1 MAAKVVDA
9 SAIAAVVF
17 GEPEGME
24 VWQRLES
31 SSLWA
36 PPLFPYEIANIC
48 WKKVR
53 RFPEQREKL
62 LEAYSLLGRIEIE
75 EVEVLASEAF
85 LLADRENLTVY
96 DASYLWLAL
105 KLGVELVTLDGDLN
119 KAASRLSEST

>member
-17 GEPEGME
+17 GEPEGVA

-36 PPLFPYEIANIC
+36 PPLFPYEVANIC

-53 RFPEQREKL
+53 RFPDQREKL

-75 EVEVLASEAF
+75 EVEVPVSEAF

-96 DASYLWLAL
+96 DACYLWLAL
-105 KLGVELVTLDGDLN
+105 KLGVELVTLDGDLI
-119 KAASRLSEST
+119 KASSKLSESA